1 MKKTILALLALGV
14 FGVANA
20 DAINGIPRTPIKADQ
35 TTADPSGRIPVTR
48 AVDKANQVNGT
59 HAKITV
65 KGEVLNQTCEIVGSD
80 RDKTVTLAKVGV
92 NQLKKSGDV
101 AADQLIQI
109 KLNNCETQ
117 GATTGAAATAG
128 TGAVKVTVTFN
139 ASDKIDNYNDGTLI
153 NQETGT
159 DGAKF
164 VNIQFANLDGT
175 SIRLGTNDINNKLSP
190 VSSAKGG
197 EHVIEFLARYFATG
211 QATAGKVKG
220 EAELDLAYE

>member
-14 FGVANA
+14 VGVANA
-20 DAINGIPRTPIKADQ
+20 TSTDGVPRTPINADQ
-35 TTADPSGRIPVTR
+35 TTVNTSSRIPVTR
-48 AVDKANQVNGT
+48 AVDKASASNGT

-117 GATTGAAATAG
+117 GATTGAATAG
-128 TGAVKVTVTFN
+128 TGTAKVTVTFN

-153 NQETGT
+153 NQEKGM

-190 VSSAKGG
+190 VSSAVGR